1 MQDHLN
7 TKALARAHFS
17 ALRASI
23 SEQERADKSNKICA
37 QIATMREFLNCDLL
51 LAYYPIKSE
60 ASVLPLVKLALELGK
75 PVAMPISIKE
85 SYSLDFR
92 IIGSLDEMKIGAYSI
107 PEPDAC
113 APRTA
118 PTEKSLCIVPALA
131 FDINGNRL
139 GYGKGFYDR
148 FLSEFKGRSIG
159 ITFSEL
165 LSDSLPIDKN
175 DIAIDTVVTDKIIQK
190 V

>member
-1 MQDHLN
+1 M
-7 TKALARAHFS
+7 K
-17 ALRASI
+17 
-23 SEQERADKSNKICA
+23 
-37 QIATMREFLNCDLL
+37 EFLNCDLL

-60 ASVLPLVKLALELGK
+60 ASVLPLVKLAFEIGK

-92 IIGSLDEMKIGAYSI
+92 IISSLDEMKLGAYSI
-107 PEPDAC
+107 PEPDTC
-113 APRTA
+113 SPRAILSERT
-118 PTEKSLCIVPALA
+118 LCIVPALA
-131 FDINGNRL
+131 FDIKGNRL

-148 FLSEFKGRSIG
+148 FLSEFKGCSIG

-165 LSDSLPIDKN
+165 LSDSLPIDEN
-175 DIAIDTVVTDKIIQK
+175 DIAIHTVVTDKIVQK

>member
-23 SEQERADKSNKICA
+23 SEQERSDKSNKICA

-92 IIGSLDEMKIGAYSI
+92 IISSLDEMKIGAYAI

-113 APRTA
+113 APRAA

-131 FDINGNRL
+131 FDIKGNRL

-148 FLSEFKGRSIG
+148 FLSEFKGCSIG

>member
-60 ASVLPLVKLALELGK
+60 ASVLPLVKLAHLTLVRMAITKNSTNNKCWRGCGEKGPLLHVGGN
-75 PVAMPISIKE
+75 VNWYSHYGEQYANCGVSVGSGSRSTSI
-85 SYSLDFR
+85 R
-92 IIGSLDEMKIGAYSI
+92 GQR
-107 PEPDAC
+107 
-113 APRTA
+113 PR
-118 PTEKSLCIVPALA
+118 E
-131 FDINGNRL
+131 
-139 GYGKGFYDR
+139 
-148 FLSEFKGRSIG
+148 E
-159 ITFSEL
+159 
-165 LSDSLPIDKN
+165 
-175 DIAIDTVVTDKIIQK
+175 
-190 V
+190 

>member
-1 MQDHLN
+1 
-7 TKALARAHFS
+7 
-17 ALRASI
+17 
-23 SEQERADKSNKICA
+23 
-37 QIATMREFLNCDLL
+37 MREFLNCDLL

-92 IIGSLDEMKIGAYSI
+92 IIGSLDEMKIGAYAI

-113 APRTA
+113 APRAA

-131 FDINGNRL
+131 FDIKGNRL

-148 FLSEFKGRSIG
+148 FLSEFKGCSIG

-165 LSDSLPIDKN
+165 LSDSLPIDQN